1 MTRTHTKTKTKK
13 KKIEYEAQTSQ
24 MQLDAAVVRR
34 QQFDHLSFPPTPVE
48 VWKLRCS
55 CSHSLQYN
63 TTHFTLALCGRME
76 DVCLLS
82 FLVDFFSLRKTRADF
97 VYLCV
102 AGDSMMEE
110 NRKSLMNVSDG
121 L

>member
-1 MTRTHTKTKTKK
+1 
-13 KKIEYEAQTSQ
+13 
-24 MQLDAAVVRR
+24 
-34 QQFDHLSFPPTPVE
+34 
-48 VWKLRCS
+48 
-55 CSHSLQYN
+55 
-63 TTHFTLALCGRME
+63 ME

-82 FLVDFFSLRKTRADF
+82 FLVVFFFSLRKTRADF